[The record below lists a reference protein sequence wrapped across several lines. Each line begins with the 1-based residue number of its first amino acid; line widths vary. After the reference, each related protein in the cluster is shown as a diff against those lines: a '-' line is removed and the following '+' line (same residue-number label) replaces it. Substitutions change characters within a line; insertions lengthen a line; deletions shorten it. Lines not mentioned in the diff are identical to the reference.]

1 MGHYYSEMMCE
12 KCGKLLCICKPTINK
27 KLKTMTK
34 TPEELRK
41 KYIKSNKEARIRLL
55 RKYGVNSLERL
66 LALETT
72 TKPIV
77 KLTLAELS
85 QKLLNTPNK
94 EITISFQKKLN
105 AKEISSA
112 LYDSIWTHKLTY
124 DGIGNVI
131 SKGKERIV
139 KGFHKNS
146 TDYFGRLWFTDF
158 EQEKNPKHKSDSRMI
173 LVTLFNLNYVIIDG
187 VKYVKK

>member
-1 MGHYYSEMMCE
+1 
-12 KCGKLLCICKPTINK
+12 
-27 KLKTMTK
+27 MTK
-34 TPEELRK
+34 TPEEIRK
-41 KYIKSNKEARIRLL
+41 QYVKANKERRAKILK
-55 RKYGVNSLERL
+55 KYGVTSLERL

-94 EITISFQKKLN
+94 QITISFQKKLN
-105 AKEISSA
+105 AKEISST
-112 LYDSIWTHKLTY
+112 LYESIWTHKLTY
-124 DGIGNVI
+124 DGIGIVI

-146 TDYFGRLWFTDF
+146 TDYFGRLWFTDL
-158 EQEKNPKHKSDSRMI
+158 EQEKNSKNKSDSRMI
-173 LVTLFNLNYVIIDG
+173 LVTLFNLNYVIIDK
-187 VKYVKK
+187 VKYIKK